1 MNHPVPLQTK
11 LKSSFGI
18 AVEILSNCRIK
29 YIYELKIFND
39 RFETSWPAFQQG
51 AHGVVLVLDS
61 SKSDYAKSAERFS
74 TLLSNKPPG
83 LSHCLILLM
92 GSGPSNL
99 KLSKALSSGSIALF
113 NCKKNTYI

>member
-1 MNHPVPLQTK
+1 VL
-11 LKSSFGI
+11 FD
-18 AVEILSNCRIK
+18 
-29 YIYELKIFND
+29 D
-39 RFETSWPAFQQG
+39 RFETSWPAFQHG

-92 GSGPSNL
+92 GNGPSNL
-99 KLSKALSSGSIALF
+99 KLSKCFEAVNEIIIKYFQKLELGPRL
-113 NCKKNTYI
+113 NK